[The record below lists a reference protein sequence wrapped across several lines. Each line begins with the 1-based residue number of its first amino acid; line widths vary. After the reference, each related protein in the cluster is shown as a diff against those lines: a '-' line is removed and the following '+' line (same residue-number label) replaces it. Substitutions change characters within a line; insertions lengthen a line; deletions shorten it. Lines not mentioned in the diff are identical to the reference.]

1 METRDGRTQT
11 DVVMHEGK
19 RQDEAAGGWT
29 LRGQVEASASLAR
42 RPSGSQ
48 CPAGGASQ
56 GQLSRETQGQDPGG
70 RGHTVDLIVSRK
82 AEKGPSFQHHV
93 SFQITSSL

>member
-11 DVVMHEGK
+11 DVVTREGK

-29 LRGQVEASASLAR
+29 PRGRVEASASLAW
-42 RPSGSQ
+42 RPLGFQ
-48 CPAGGASQ
+48 CPVRGASQ

-82 AEKGPSFQHHV
+82 AEKGPSF
-93 SFQITSSL
+93 